1 MHAPTGAVEPAT
13 NAANR
18 AKKSTNEE
26 IPTSTTSVGTN
37 CVRPPQTSKST
48 QKMTV
53 SYLTDLSCFGLL
65 RRAFSPTRHPSGAL
79 SRRGPWWKP
88 LPHLRTN
95 QHRIPRTAQSAKPK
109 PKIDSASPALHSLWS
124 WIYAPKALP
133 FPPHFIPGA
142 CIEAGIRQPRVF

>member
-79 SRRGPWWKP
+79 PRRGPWQKP
-88 LPHLRTN
+88 PPRLRTN
-95 QHRIPRTAQSAKPK
+95 QHRIPELHNRQSQNKKSTAHPPRCTVSGRCF
-109 PKIDSASPALHSLWS
+109 
-124 WIYAPKALP
+124 LP
-133 FPPHFIPGA
+133 RDVTI
-142 CIEAGIRQPRVF
+142 